1 MKRTWCSAHIVGAAL
16 HAGGEIGFQLSVGNP
31 GEVGR
36 GLRGES

>member
-16 HAGGEIGFQLSVGNP
+16 HAGGRVGFRLGVDHP